1 MKKKLIHLII
11 PTMLIGI
18 FAWSCSDESRMIL
31 EDNTPLSE
39 FINSDYG
46 KATLKQH
53 GLNLSNL
60 DTHQTTYEYIESKG
74 ITAINTPIIK
84 GGKIIGRLNAFKI
97 SMDNSYRAIV
107 EEWNSKN
114 SNEYEVTLST
124 GEGIYLATVGI
135 SKKGNKT
142 IQRFLRIADMEND
155 FTPNSRSAS
164 ESWWDCTARTY
175 ETFKQACNDS
185 DSCDLLCDLI
195 DVASTGKC
203 TISMAAAAAYIC
215 L

>member
-18 FAWSCSDESRMIL
+18 SAWSCSEDSRMIL
-31 EDNTPLSE
+31 EENTPLRE

-53 GLNLSNL
+53 ELDLSNL
-60 DTHQTTYEYIESKG
+60 DIHQTTYEYIESKG

-84 GGKIIGRLNAFKI
+84 EGKIVGRLNAFI
-97 SMDNSYRAIV
+97 MSMDNSYRAIV

-114 SNEYEVTLST
+114 SNEFEVTLST
-124 GEGIYLATVGI
+124 GEGIYLATVGV
-135 SKKGNKT
+135 SKIGNKT
-142 IQRFLRIADMEND
+142 IQKILRVSDLENES
-155 FTPNSRSAS
+155 TYNSRSAS
-164 ESWWDCTARTY
+164 KSWWDCTARTY
-175 ETFKQACNDS
+175 ETFKQACNGS